1 MKFGIIFYAI
11 LGILAFLLGV
21 YLLQYSIL
29 ISFIFFI
36 TTFINGVFIYKEYSV
51 HKNEKI
57 EYNENTL
64 PEEVIIKYSRSG
76 RIIVIAMYSIFVILG
91 LFFLV
96 GIRFKLNGATIFTL
110 IIFSGFT
117 GYFIFKI
124 ITEIKKISQIIL
136 SINGKG
142 IQIKNNKRYLWNDIQ
157 LEKIIVKRR
166 VSREPSR
173 HDYTPENN
181 YLYFFHN
188 NEKIEINIDEFDI
201 NDYQLSRILKIFRSQ
216 YNNSAL

>member
-29 ISFIFFI
+29 ISLIFFI
-36 TTFINGVFIYKEYSV
+36 GTFINGVFIYKEYSV

-76 RIIVIAMYSIFVILG
+76 RIIAIMMYSIFMILG

-96 GIRFKLNGATIFTL
+96 GIRFKLNGATIFAL
-110 IIFSGFT
+110 IILMDL
-117 GYFIFKI
+117 
-124 ITEIKKISQIIL
+124 QVIL
-136 SINGKG
+136 
-142 IQIKNNKRYLWNDIQ
+142 
-157 LEKIIVKRR
+157 
-166 VSREPSR
+166 
-173 HDYTPENN
+173 
-181 YLYFFHN
+181 F
-188 NEKIEINIDEFDI
+188 
-201 NDYQLSRILKIFRSQ
+201 LKSLQ
-216 YNNSAL
+216 K